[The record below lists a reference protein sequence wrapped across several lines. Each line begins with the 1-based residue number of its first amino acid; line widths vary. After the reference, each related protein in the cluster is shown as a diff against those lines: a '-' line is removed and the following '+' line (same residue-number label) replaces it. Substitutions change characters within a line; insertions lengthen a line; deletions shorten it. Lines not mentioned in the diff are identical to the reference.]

1 MIRNM
6 EKVVSETRGKIPRGY
21 NLSCDEC
28 IRLVKLVKIA
38 VGEGDSNGAFEA
50 ICTAFNYGFALGK
63 RCEKRQKKTPAKKQ
77 G

>member
-6 EKVVSETRGKIPRGY
+6 EKVVSETRGKIPGGY

-28 IRLVKLVKIA
+28 IRLVKMA
-38 VGEGDSNGAFEA
+38 VGGGDSNGAFEA

>member
-21 NLSCDEC
+21 DLSCDEC
-28 IRLVKLVKIA
+28 IRLVKIA
-38 VGEGDSNGAFEA
+38 VGGDSNGAFEA
-50 ICTAFNYGFALGK
+50 ICTAFNYSFALGK

>member
-21 NLSCDEC
+21 NLSYDEC
-28 IRLVKLVKIA
+28 IRLVKMA
-38 VGEGDSNGAFEA
+38 VEGGDSNGVFEA
-50 ICTAFNYGFALGK
+50 ICKAFTYGFALGK

>member
-28 IRLVKLVKIA
+28 IRLVKMA
-38 VGEGDSNGAFEA
+38 VEGGGDSNGAFEA

>member
-6 EKVVSETRGKIPRGY
+6 EKVVSETRGKIPNGY
-21 NLSCDEC
+21 QLTYMEC
-28 IRLVKLVKIA
+28 VRLVKMA
-38 VGEGDSNGAFEA
+38 VGGGDANSAFEA

>member
-28 IRLVKLVKIA
+28 IRLVKIA
-38 VGEGDSNGAFEA
+38 VGGGDSNGAFEA
-50 ICTAFNYGFALGK
+50 ICTAFN
-63 RCEKRQKKTPAKKQ
+63 
-77 G
+77 

>member
-28 IRLVKLVKIA
+28 IRLVKIA
-38 VGEGDSNGAFEA
+38 VGGGGDSNGAFEA

>member
-6 EKVVSETRGKIPRGY
+6 EKVVSETRGKIPKGY

-28 IRLVKLVKIA
+28 IRLVKMA
-38 VGEGDSNGAFEA
+38 VGGDFNGAFEA